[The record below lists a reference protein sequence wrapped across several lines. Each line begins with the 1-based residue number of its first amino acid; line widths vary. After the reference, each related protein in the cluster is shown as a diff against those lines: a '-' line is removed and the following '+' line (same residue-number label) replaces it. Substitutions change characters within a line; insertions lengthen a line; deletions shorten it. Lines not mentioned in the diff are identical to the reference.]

1 LGNFGHQKH
10 RLEADGHGLQFPE
23 APAFAADLLALAVRT
38 DQPFWLAQQKE
49 TDAALAILRP
59 PILVSF
65 ANAKR
70 MIQQTLTH
78 ASCYKILIP
87 DKNFPEESKTRHMWE
102 PRQ

>member
-10 RLEADGHGLQFPE
+10 RLEANGHGLQFPE

-38 DQPFWLAQQKE
+38 DKPFGLAQQKE
-49 TDAALAILRP
+49 TDAALAIFRP

-70 MIQQTLTH
+70 MSQSLLYH
-78 ASCYKILIP
+78 AFGVLNLFRPAMTIRSGIKVAI
-87 DKNFPEESKTRHMWE
+87 
-102 PRQ
+102 